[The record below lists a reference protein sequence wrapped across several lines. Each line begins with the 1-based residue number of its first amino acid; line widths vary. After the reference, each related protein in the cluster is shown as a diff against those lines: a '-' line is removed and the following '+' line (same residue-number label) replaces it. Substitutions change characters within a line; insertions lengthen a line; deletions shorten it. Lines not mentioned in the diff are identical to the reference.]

1 MDINMD
7 MHMMIPASLADL
19 IDDMARKTKR
29 TRTTVVRE
37 AIEEYLDRRRRRQL
51 DEELARYVETM
62 SPASAEFT
70 EETSRHTSERLLRET
85 EW

>member
-7 MHMMIPASLADL
+7 MHMMIPASLAGMLDDL
-19 IDDMARKTKR
+19 ARKTKR
-29 TRTTVVRE
+29 TRTIVVRE
-37 AIEEYLDRRRRRQL
+37 AIEEYLDRRRQRQL
-51 DEELARYVETM
+51 DEELARYVETKAN
-62 SPASAEFT
+62 ASAEFA